1 VTSLADLY
9 DGDRRTR
16 DRQVADLA
24 ARVVIPHPLH
34 GIRYADGAEVCTH
47 ARRCRTVTGQPAR

>member
-1 VTSLADLY
+1 MTSLADLY

-16 DRQVADLA
+16 DRQVSDLA

-34 GIRYADGAEVCTH
+34 GVQYADGRDTCTH
-47 ARRCRTVTGQPAR
+47 ARRCITVTGQPAR